1 MEFLCQHGSQESA
14 FVTGLLPADL
24 PGLSLKHH
32 CCFKQPW
39 MQGMS
44 LGDDETGIK
53 SKGKVG
59 GWGGDGEKGSDELYI
74 KRGVLW

>member
-1 MEFLCQHGSQESA
+1 
-14 FVTGLLPADL
+14 
-24 PGLSLKHH
+24 
-32 CCFKQPW
+32 